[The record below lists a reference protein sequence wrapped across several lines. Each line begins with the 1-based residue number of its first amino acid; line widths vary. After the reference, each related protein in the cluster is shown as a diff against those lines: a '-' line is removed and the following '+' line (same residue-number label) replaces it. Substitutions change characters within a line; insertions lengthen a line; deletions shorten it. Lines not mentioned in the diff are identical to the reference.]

1 MQFVIHADHP
11 CIAGHFPGCPIVPGV
26 VVLNQVL
33 QVINLKGAQRG
44 PLTLSQVKF
53 FTPLR
58 PGQLARIDCEQTGKR
73 WRFRVWNDRL
83 IARGTVT
90 MGPAE

>member
-1 MQFVIHADHP
+1 MQFVIPADHP

-33 QVINLKGAQRG
+33 AAMNLKGAQPG

-53 FTPLR
+53 FNLLR
-58 PGQLARIDCEQTGKR
+58 PGQLARIDCEQIGQR
-73 WRFRVWNDRL
+73 WRFRVWHDRL
-83 IARGTVT
+83 IAQGIVT
-90 MGPAE
+90 MGTTE